1 MEGDGLEFAV
11 MSDIHG
17 NPWALEAVL
26 DDITDVDLIFV
37 LGDIVGI
44 GPLPSEAVDILKKDP
59 RVRKVMGNHD
69 HNTLYGTELG
79 PTDIVP
85 RKPHHQWVRS
95 KLGGEQLEY
104 LKAEMMIGLDDGV
117 SFRFMHRHPLDCG
130 SKVPYYDSP
139 YPDVLDGFYSDVGG
153 DVFFFGHTHF
163 PLDVTGN
170 SGRHYLNP
178 GAVGAQ
184 NSGSANYIR
193 VRTGRGAPVIERKG
207 SNYDIEAVREELKQK
222 RPPYWKFIS
231 GHFF

>member
-1 MEGDGLEFAV
+1 

-26 DDITDVDLIFV
+26 DEISDVDLIFV
-37 LGDIVGI
+37 LGDMVGI

-69 HNTLYGTELG
+69 HNTLHGTELG

-85 RKPHHQWVRS
+85 RKPHHAWVRS
-95 KLGGEQLEY
+95 RLRPAQLDYLGS
-104 LKAEMMIGLDDGV
+104 EMMTGLDDGV
-117 SFRFMHRHPLDCG
+117 RFRFMHRHPSDCG

-139 YPDVLDGFYSDVGG
+139 YPDVLDRFYSDVDG
-153 DVFFFGHTHF
+153 DVLFFGHTHF
-163 PLDVTGN
+163 PLDVTGM
-170 SGRHYLNP
+170 SGRRYLNP

-184 NSGSANYIR
+184 NGGAASYIR
-193 VRTGRGAPVIERKG
+193 VRTGKGAPIIERIE
-207 SNYDIEAVREELKQK
+207 SNYDIDAVREELKQRK
-222 RPPYWKFIS
+222 PPYWEFIS